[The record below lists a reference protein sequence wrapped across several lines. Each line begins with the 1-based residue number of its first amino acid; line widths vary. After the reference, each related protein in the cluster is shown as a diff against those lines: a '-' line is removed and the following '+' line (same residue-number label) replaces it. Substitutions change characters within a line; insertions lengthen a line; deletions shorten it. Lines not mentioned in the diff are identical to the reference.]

1 MEERDKMSEDIHSE
15 DKLQIELDNFEGPLD
30 LLLHLINQ
38 LEIDIYDIPIAKI
51 TDQYMRYLE
60 HMKAEQIDVA
70 SEYFVMAAT
79 LMRIKSEMLVPRNE
93 NQADLEEDFYE
104 EDDPRKPLMELL
116 LEYKQIKEII
126 PEFEERQ
133 IDRADYFGKD
143 PSNISDYSQ
152 TIELKDQGLE
162 VSDLSTIFLEVL
174 QRHELQT
181 PQPTTIE
188 TDEVTVVEK
197 MKDIHSRILTNGNY
211 KVRFSELLLKTTRQE
226 IVVTFL
232 AMLELI
238 KDHRIFVEQDSI
250 QSDISISIVEEN
262 EGLEK
267 QGSNE

>member
-1 MEERDKMSEDIHSE
+1 MEESIHPE
-15 DKLQIELDNFEGPLD
+15 EKLKLELENFEGPLD

-38 LEIDIYDIPIAKI
+38 LEIDIYDIPIAQI

-60 HMKAEQIDVA
+60 HMKTKQIDVA

-104 EDDPRKPLMELL
+104 EEDPRKPLMELL
-116 LEYKQIKEII
+116 LEYKQIKEVV
-126 PEFEERQ
+126 PKFEERQ

-143 PSNISDYSQ
+143 PSNISKYRE

-162 VSDLSTIFLEVL
+162 LSDLTTIFFEVL
-174 QRHELQT
+174 QRHKLQT
-181 PQPTTIE
+181 PQPTMIE
-188 TDEVTVVEK
+188 TDEVTVVER
-197 MKDIHSRILTNGNY
+197 MNDIRERILKNGNY
-211 KVRFSELLLKTTRQE
+211 QIKFSELLQKTTKKE

-238 KDHRIFVEQDSI
+238 KDSRILVEQDSV
-250 QSDISISIVEEN
+250 QSDISISVIEEN
-262 EGLEK
+262 
-267 QGSNE
+267 